1 MAKLI
6 LRDGTE
12 LSDYGKPY
20 FVAEVNSSH
29 NGDVA
34 VAKRMI
40 DAAAEAGCQCVK
52 FQSWSAESLYAAEF
66 YKANTISKRFFLKFS
81 LS

>member
-40 DAAAEAGCQCVK
+40 DAAGSAGRGTA
-52 FQSWSAESLYAAEF
+52 SGAA
-66 YKANTISKRFFLKFS
+66 
-81 LS
+81 

>member
-20 FVAEVNSSH
+20 FVAEVNSSTMEMWQLQE
-29 NGDVA
+29 D
-34 VAKRMI
+34 
-40 DAAAEAGCQCVK
+40 D
-52 FQSWSAESLYAAEF
+52 
-66 YKANTISKRFFLKFS
+66 
-81 LS
+81 